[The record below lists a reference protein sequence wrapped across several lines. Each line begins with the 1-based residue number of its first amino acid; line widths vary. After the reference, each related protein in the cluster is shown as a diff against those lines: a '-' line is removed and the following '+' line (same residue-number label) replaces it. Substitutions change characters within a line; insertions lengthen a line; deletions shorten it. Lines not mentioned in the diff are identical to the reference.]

1 MTKESNKQNRR
12 LQTFGTQ
19 AVVEVPGLL
28 KLMQFICSNGFEHHT
43 AMNASRFTDPLVESY
58 EQYLGCDV
66 YHHES

>member
-1 MTKESNKQNRR
+1 MTDVRR
-12 LQTFGTQ
+12 VDPLETFGTRV
-19 AVVEVPGLL
+19 VVEVPGLQT
-28 KLMQFICSNGFEHHT
+28 LMQVICRNGFEHHA